1 MKQFINCVES
11 WPLLLSFVLHSFYY
25 LSTRPSVFFIHFTCI
40 LFFSFQTYPSPT
52 MNYAT
57 QMNYKLKKELN
68 DLQYGRQ
75 SNAVI
80 LRSVLCLLCRVI
92 YFLNKHLFMFVCY
105 FKGLAVQQDG
115 LNLFYYS
122 KPVYITT

>member
-1 MKQFINCVES
+1 MWKVGHYSVYALIHYFIR
-11 WPLLLSFVLHSFYY
+11 
-25 LSTRPSVFFIHFTCI
+25 STIYPPFRSFTCI
-40 LFFSFQTYPSPT
+40 LFFSFQTYLSPT

-75 SNAVI
+75 SSAVM

-92 YFLNKHLFMFVCY
+92 QFLNKHLFMFVCY
-105 FKGLAVQQDG
+105 FRGLAVQQDG
-115 LNLFYYS
+115 LNLFYYN
-122 KPVYITT
+122 KPIYPDIVLRFETH